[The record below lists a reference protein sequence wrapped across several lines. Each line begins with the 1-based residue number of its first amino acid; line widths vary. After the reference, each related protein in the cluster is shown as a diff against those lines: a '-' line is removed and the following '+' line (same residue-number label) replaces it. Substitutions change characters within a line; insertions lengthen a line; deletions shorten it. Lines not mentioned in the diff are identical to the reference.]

1 MIYKTFNK
9 IYDTDI
15 GYSFFN
21 SKIAVISTTILF
33 IILLCSVFAGVVS
46 PYNPFDPASV
56 SLMDAFTP
64 PSWSEGGS
72 SSFILG
78 TDQQGRDMFST
89 IIYGSRISLIVGF
102 ASILF
107 AMTLGVFLG
116 VTAGYIGGK
125 YEIVVMR
132 ITDVQL
138 TIPSILMALLVNGI
152 AKSFISQSMH
162 SDMAIYVLIFAIGI
176 SEWPQFA
183 RVSRAST
190 LVEKNKEYVSASRI
204 IGLSNILIMFKH
216 ILPNILRPLLVIATI
231 GLALAIITESTLS
244 FLGVGVP
251 PTTPSLGTLIRF
263 GNSFLFSGEW
273 WITFFPAIFLIVLAL
288 SINLLGD
295 WMRDALNPKL
305 KIR

>member
-1 MIYKTFNK
+1 MLYKTFNK

-21 SKIAVISTTILF
+21 SKIAIISSTILS
-33 IILLCSVFAGVVS
+33 IIFLCSVFAGIVA
-46 PYNPFDPASV
+46 PYNPFDPATV

-64 PSWSEGGS
+64 PIWSEGGS

-107 AMTLGVFLG
+107 AMVLGIFLG
-116 VTAGYIGGK
+116 VTAGYIGGR

-132 ITDVQL
+132 VTDVQL

-152 AKSFISQSMH
+152 AKSVISQSMH
-162 SDMAIYVLIFAIGI
+162 SEMAIYVLIFAIGI

-190 LVEKNKEYVSASRI
+190 LVEKNKDYVSASRI

-263 GNSFLFSGEW
+263 GNNFLFSGEW

-295 WMRDALNPKL
+295 WMRDTLNPKL
-305 KIR
+305 KKR